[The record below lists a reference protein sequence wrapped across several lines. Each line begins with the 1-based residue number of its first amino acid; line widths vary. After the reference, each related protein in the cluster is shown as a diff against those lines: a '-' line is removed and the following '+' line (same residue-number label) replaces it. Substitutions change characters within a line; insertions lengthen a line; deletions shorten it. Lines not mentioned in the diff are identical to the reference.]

1 MGMMDLTCKEIDF
14 SVDKI
19 EKEILDE
26 ERQKRYAA
34 ETKIYFIM
42 KDFINVLNL
51 KAISPEFAFK
61 VVASGYQKTKDEFQ
75 IIFYIANKW
84 ERYFVDG
91 LAKCIE
97 ENWTQELNVNIPCD
111 YDLQEVLKDRLYVAR
126 YRVKS
131 DHIVASKLSLFY
143 HN

>member
-14 SVDKI
+14 SVDEI

-51 KAISPEFAFK
+51 KTYPPNLHLRWLPQVIKKLKMSFK
-61 VVASGYQKTKDEFQ
+61 
-75 IIFYIANKW
+75 
-84 ERYFVDG
+84 
-91 LAKCIE
+91 
-97 ENWTQELNVNIPCD
+97 
-111 YDLQEVLKDRLYVAR
+111 
-126 YRVKS
+126 
-131 DHIVASKLSLFY
+131 
-143 HN
+143 

>member
-1 MGMMDLTCKEIDF
+1 MMDLTCKEVDF
-14 SVDKI
+14 SVEEI
-19 EKEILDE
+19 EKEILEE

-42 KDFINVLNL
+42 KDFINILNL
-51 KAISPEFAFK
+51 NAISPKFTLK
-61 VVASGYQKTKDEFQ
+61 VIASGYQKTKDEFQ
-75 IIFYIANKW
+75 IIFYVANKW

-97 ENWTQELNVNIPCD
+97 ENWVQELNINLPCD

-126 YRVKS
+126 YHVKS
-131 DHIVASKLSLFY
+131 DHIVTSELSLFY